1 MNDLSNKTRALRAVA
16 ELRKKIL
23 NGELPG
29 GKRIFEVP
37 LAEEFK
43 ISRTPI
49 REAMSRLAE
58 EGLLDRAPNGG
69 FQVRTF
75 LVEDIIDAIELRGVL
90 EGTAVRLGIEREP
103 TPAQIDALKACL
115 GELDTCFGTAPAT
128 VDVERYADLNAQFHR
143 LLAALPRSETIKRE
157 VERATKLPFASPSAF
172 LPNKS
177 YLGHFHESLFVAQD
191 QHTRLVDAICKG
203 EAGRAE
209 FLAREHARSARRNLE
224 HLLISS
230 DTDKLKLSE
239 ISLLTT

>member
-1 MNDLSNKTRALRAVA
+1 MNDLSNKTRALRAVT

-29 GKRIFEVP
+29 GQRIFEVP

-90 EGTAVRLGIEREP
+90 EGTAVRLGIERGP
-103 TPAQIDALKACL
+103 TPAQLDELQTVFDA
-115 GELDTCFGTAPAT
+115 LDTCFGPGPDT
-128 VDVERYADLNAQFHR
+128 VDVERYADLNEKFHK

-157 VERATKLPFASPSAF
+157 VERATRLPFAAPSAF

-177 YLGHFHESLFVAQD
+177 YLDRFHASLFVA
-191 QHTRLVDAICKG
+191 RFVLK
-203 EAGRAE
+203 
-209 FLAREHARSARRNLE
+209 LAK
-224 HLLISS
+224 LLIANPSRKSQASGPSTISS
-230 DTDKLKLSE
+230 SM
-239 ISLLTT
+239 